1 MPSANAWKSIEKAR
15 EKGAFAGVESAL
27 PLWNYS
33 KRELVEL
40 ALRLGSQA
48 AGEADDAE
56 AGVRAVEAER
66 ESLARAGII

>member
-1 MPSANAWKSIEKAR
+1 MPSVNAWKSIEKAR
-15 EKGAFAGVESAL
+15 EKGAFAGAEAAL

-40 ALRLGSQA
+40 ALRLGARS

-56 AGVRAVEAER
+56 AGVQAVEAER
-66 ESLARAGII
+66 EALVRAGVI